1 MTKLHFAVASTF
13 ISLGIFLT
21 TFSASVI
28 ADEVGDVNVDWLG
41 GDIKIEA
48 IADPKVKG
56 ITCHVSY
63 FDRGII
69 DRVRNGE
76 IFSDPSNSSVSCS
89 QTGPIV
95 VGDIEKDDGGEN
107 VFSKRTSL
115 VWKSLKVTR
124 IYDEENKTLIYLSHA
139 TEVQNGSAKMD
150 ISTIPLHGKDVTWS
164 D

>member
-1 MTKLHFAVASTF
+1 MNNSPTAALAASIIVTLATAALASFAM
-13 ISLGIFLT
+13 
-21 TFSASVI
+21 

-48 IADPKVKG
+48 VEDPKVSG
-56 ITCHVSY
+56 VTCHISY

-76 IFSDPSNSSVSCS
+76 VFSDPSNSSISCR
-89 QTGPIV
+89 QTGELII
-95 VGDIEKDDGGEN
+95 GDIDKSDDGEN

-115 VWKSLKVTR
+115 VWKSLEVTR
-124 IYDEENKTLIYLSHA
+124 IFDEERQTLIYLSHA
-139 TEVQNGSAKMD
+139 TEVKDGSAKMSL
-150 ISTIPLHGKDVTWS
+150 STVPLFGQEVTWE